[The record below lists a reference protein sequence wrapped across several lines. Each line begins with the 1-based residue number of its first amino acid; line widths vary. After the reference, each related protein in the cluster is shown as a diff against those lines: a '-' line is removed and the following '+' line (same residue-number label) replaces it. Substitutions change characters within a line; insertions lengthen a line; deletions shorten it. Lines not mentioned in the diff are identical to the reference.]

1 MPLSVLTFL
10 LLAISYLYRRVTLQR
25 LTTARIP
32 GLVSLSLERLADQAA
47 RVGEGGEKGVLAAQ
61 LRDDILRDE
70 WDVSRRE
77 KVWARVRDVVERN
90 ANVRASRREVGG
102 GEVGRVWEW
111 IGAVDAMVPFG
122 EDGRRGSGRMGLG
135 RVASEEQL
143 GSGSGSGAGEPLRG
157 KEMVQ
162 KGGWM
167 ESRPIY

>member
-1 MPLSVLTFL
+1 MH
-10 LLAISYLYRRVTLQR
+10 RRYTTQR
-25 LTTARIP
+25 LTAARIP

-47 RVGEGGEKGVLAAQ
+47 RAGEGGERGILAAQ

-77 KVWARVRDVVERN
+77 KVWERVRDVVARN

-111 IGAVDAMVPFG
+111 IGAVDALLLPFG
-122 EDGRRGSGRMGLG
+122 EDGRRGSGRPSLG
-135 RVASEEQL
+135 RPGSED
-143 GSGSGSGAGEPLRG
+143 GG
-157 KEMVQ
+157 KMLETAPRERDMVQ